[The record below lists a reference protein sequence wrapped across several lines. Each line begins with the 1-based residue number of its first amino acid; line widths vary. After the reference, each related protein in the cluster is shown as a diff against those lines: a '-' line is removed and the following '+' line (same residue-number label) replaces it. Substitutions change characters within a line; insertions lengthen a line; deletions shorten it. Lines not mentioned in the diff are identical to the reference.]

1 MKSRNLENE
10 IIVNTSMLMSARDP
24 EETVK
29 SKGKK
34 KKKKKKKKGLS
45 SKGFEETI
53 ADFRERNMFN

>member
-1 MKSRNLENE
+1 
-10 IIVNTSMLMSARDP
+10 MLMSARDP